1 MSPYMVIKYSTHPLG
16 IQPGIPTLLPNLIEQ
31 IG

>member
-1 MSPYMVIKYSTHPLG
+1 MSPYMVIKYSTHPLA